1 MAMNKNITSNKEITI
16 FMPSLGGGGAEKIV
30 IRLMKGFIDRGIG
43 VSLLLATPHGNLH
56 TEVPENI
63 NVVHLNSSR
72 TIFSIIKLIR
82 YIRKNKPVNI
92 LSHLDRA
99 NRVAILASLLAMRQT
114 RVHIVVH
121 NTMSVASKN
130 YSPINKMLLK
140 LSYRYLYPRAENI
153 VHVSKAAAKDL
164 EEVFGNGKQKVKFIY
179 NPIVDN
185 NMINKE
191 MPEAPHKW
199 FSDDGVPVILAVGRL
214 SAQKD
219 YLTLLKSFSLVRKKI
234 NSRLIILGEGEQR
247 KTLEDE
253 IRKNHLEGE
262 VDLVGFVNNPFDFMR
277 HADLF
282 VLSSRWEA
290 LPTVLVEAMACGC
303 PVVSTDCPS
312 GPAEILENGKYGM
325 LVPVRR
331 PDLLADAI
339 VESLCSPIPFESLI
353 SRAKYFSVERSV
365 NEYMKLMNL

>member
-1 MAMNKNITSNKEITI
+1 
-16 FMPSLGGGGAEKIV
+16 MPSLGGGGAERNT
-30 IRLMKGFIDRGIG
+30 IRRINGFLERNIE
-43 VSLLLATPHGNLH
+43 VTLLLATPYGNLH
-56 TEVPENI
+56 SEIPESVR
-63 NVVHLNSSR
+63 VVHFNCKK
-72 TIFSIIKLIR
+72 TIYSIHKLTK
-82 YIRKNKPVNI
+82 YLKKNKPKNL

-99 NRVAILASLLAMRQT
+99 NRIAILAGVLAGGTT
-114 RVHIVVH
+114 RVHIVEH

-130 YSPINKMLLK
+130 YSPINKILLK
-140 LSYRYLYPRAENI
+140 LSYRYLYPKAENI
-153 VHVSKAAAKDL
+153 IHVSKAAAKDL
-164 EEVFGNGKQKVKFIY
+164 EEVLGNGKQKVKYIY

-199 FSDDGVPVILAVGRL
+199 FSDNGDPVILAVGRL

-219 YLTLLKSFSLVRKKI
+219 YLTLLKSFSLVRQKL
-234 NSRLIILGEGEQR
+234 NARLIILGEGEQR
-247 KTLEDE
+247 RTLESE

-262 VDLVGFVNNPFDFMR
+262 VDLVGFVNNPLDYMR

-312 GPAEILENGKYGM
+312 GPKEILDKGKYGD
-325 LVPVRR
+325 LVPVGDPTR
-331 PDLLADAI
+331 LAQAI
-339 VESLCSPIPFESLI
+339 IKNLRKPKDSKNIKN
-353 SRAKYFSVERSV
+353 RAMMFSVENSV
-365 NEYMKLMNL
+365 DKYISVLGL